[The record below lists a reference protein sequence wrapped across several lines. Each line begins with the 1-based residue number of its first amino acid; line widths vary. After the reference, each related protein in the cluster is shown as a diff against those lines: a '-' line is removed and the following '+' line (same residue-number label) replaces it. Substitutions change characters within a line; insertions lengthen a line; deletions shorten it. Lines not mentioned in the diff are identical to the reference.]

1 MRLAAITVFK
11 VSLPLAQ
18 SFQHASSG
26 LIQQLDEVV
35 VKIDTEDGVTGYG
48 EVRGNAPYVTGDSQ
62 AKIIDALRESFDSS
76 ATRRRRDLPVG
87 GRVLHGPARSRK
99 RAGEGGPGHRAA
111 RLCGQGGRHPGPGAA
126 RRTSRQ
132 RQEFTVRIPFCPPE
146 EAARRA
152 WTELDLGVTAIKVR
166 VGLRPFSADLAR
178 VQAVHQAIR
187 AHPAAET
194 AKLAVDTNQGWAV
207 KEAIRAL
214 KQLEPFE
221 LAWAEQPVRADD
233 IRGLKEVRNA
243 VDVPIVADEA
253 CGSPQDLLRLIELR
267 AVDAVHLKLLKAG
280 GIRKLMGM
288 VAMAEAAGLGYIMG
302 QMDEGMLATAA
313 GLHCAAASAPFSCE
327 LWGYQRV
334 ASQPFSG
341 LEMEGGAI
349 AVKGPGLGV
358 AVDEGG
364 LTEVSRFEVG
374 RR

>member
-26 LIQQLDEVV
+26 LIQRLDEVV

-62 AKIIDALRESFDSS
+62 AKIIDALR
-76 ATRRRRDLPVG
+76 DLLIPPLLAEGETSRSEAGFFMDRLVPGNAPAKAVLDIALHDCAAKAVGIPV
-87 GRVLHGPARSRK
+87 
-99 RAGEGGPGHRAA
+99 RALLGGHRDSVKIH
-111 RLCGQGGRHPGPGAA
+111 G
-126 RRTSRQ
+126 T
-132 RQEFTVRIPFCPPE
+132 IPFCPPE

-152 WTELDLGVTAIKVR
+152 CTELDLGVTAIKVR

-233 IRGLKEVRNA
+233 VRGLKEVRNA